1 MAGFVLCGSGSR
13 LPLRQRAD
21 SPRADSRSQDHPAG
35 KGDVQHVRSGKSLE
49 HKGLCAKN
57 ITWPVAARP
66 MTVERQ
72 QKPRGDARAPAHA
85 RNGGAGLRLLIPRR
99 TDAIRAP
106 STGLAD
112 ANASDSP
119 LDRFA

>member
-1 MAGFVLCGSGSR
+1 
-13 LPLRQRAD
+13 
-21 SPRADSRSQDHPAG
+21 
-35 KGDVQHVRSGKSLE
+35 
-49 HKGLCAKN
+49 
-57 ITWPVAARP
+57 

-85 RNGGAGLRLLIPRR
+85 RNGGAGLFIPRR

-112 ANASDSP
+112 ANASDSL